1 MNAPTDTAQLAAA
14 ANNAWNFDQ
23 ESEQASA
30 EDDTT
35 SGEKR
40 LKIQRENHKLEKRL
54 CREVARAIGDYNMI
68 EDGDKVM
75 VCMSGGKDSYTLLD
89 ILMKLRARAPIKFD
103 IVAVNLDQ
111 KQPGFP
117 EHVLPEY
124 LKSVG
129 VDFHIENQDTYSVVK
144 RVVPEGKTTCG
155 LCSRLRRAILY
166 KVADQLGCTKVA
178 LGHHRDDIVQTM
190 MLNMFYGGRM
200 KGMPPKLVSDDGK
213 HVVIRPLC
221 YVPEKDTARWAQY
234 QGFPII
240 PCNLC
245 GSQDGLQRVAIGE
258 MLREWDKKF
267 PGRIESMFR
276 AMGNIVTTHMMDPE
290 LHDFRNAKAT
300 GIADPNGDMAF
311 DHEELPVAAGLPGLQ
326 VIQMS

>member
-1 MNAPTDTAQLAAA
+1 MNAVNDNPWIAEEAEAADAAAA
-14 ANNAWNFDQ
+14 ANTAAAAG
-23 ESEQASA
+23 EEAAKPGKIKIEREQ
-30 EDDTT
+30 
-35 SGEKR
+35 
-40 LKIQRENHKLEKRL
+40 IKLEKRL
-54 CREVARAIGDYNMI
+54 CREVGKAILDFNMI
-68 EDGDKVM
+68 EEGDKIM

-89 ILMKLRARAPIKFD
+89 ILRKLQKRAPVKFD

-117 EHVLPEY
+117 EHILPEY
-124 LKSVG
+124 FESIG
-129 VDFHIENQDTYSVVK
+129 VDYHIENQDTYSVVK

-190 MLNMFYGGRM
+190 MLNLFYGGRM

-221 YVPEKDTARWAQY
+221 YVPEKDTTRWAQY
-234 QGFPII
+234 QNFPII

-258 MLREWDKKF
+258 MLREWEKVPRPYREHVPRHGQHRDHAHDGS
-267 PGRIESMFR
+267 PAARLQGRQGHGHCR
-276 AMGNIVTTHMMDPE
+276 PE
-290 LHDFRNAKAT
+290 RRY
-300 GIADPNGDMAF
+300 G
-311 DHEELPVAAGLPGLQ
+311 V
-326 VIQMS
+326 